1 MALPF
6 QVCWDHL
13 GWSPQQVWAGR
24 PASDGQLQL
33 GQVPLVHVVVSD
45 QLVRPGKL
53 LLAVGPPTVE
63 RFLTCFTCMS
73 PGVGLKMVRP

>member
-1 MALPF
+1 M
-6 QVCWDHL
+6 
-13 GWSPQQVWAGR
+13 WAGR
-24 PASDGQLQL
+24 PESDGKLQL

-63 RFLTCFTCMS
+63 RFLTWHKGRKRERIVHYKGSNCS
-73 PGVGLKMVRP
+73 I